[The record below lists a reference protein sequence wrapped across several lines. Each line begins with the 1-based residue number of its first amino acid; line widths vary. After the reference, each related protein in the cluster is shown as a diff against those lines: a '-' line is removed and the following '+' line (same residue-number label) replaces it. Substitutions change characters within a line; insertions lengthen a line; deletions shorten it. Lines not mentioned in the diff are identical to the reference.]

1 MTNHTLE
8 KPNDWWQLHLALVNP
23 LKSGPDS
30 CHNAKGRPNF
40 LHRERERALET
51 PREQHTP
58 FKRGLSIGPHT
69 CGSCCHSRW
78 SNKGTTATVFFFPL
92 IPIETGASTTVQER
106 TNSYWLMQWAN
117 FGIWKAREDMVQRN
131 LVGAR
136 SLEGLGVLG
145 KLGLEDLL
153 LFMYPN

>member
-58 FKRGLSIGPHT
+58 FKGPT
-69 CGSCCHSRW
+69 RAGVVV
-78 SNKGTTATVFFFPL
+78 TAGGRTKARRQRYFFFPL
-92 IPIETGASTTVQER
+92 IPIEIGASTTVQER

-145 KLGLEDLL
+145 RLGFEDLL